1 MERQLEL
8 RALYQRQLHLQELEK
23 CLAQQIIKPRSRIHI
38 VLLVKLLVVV
48 LVQSNPLC
56 ALQHRVEKV
65 RLRLVVI
72 SRVKLGQA
80 HLNGNVPQAQERI
93 QEVILLTQLLK
104 ATPALKGT
112 AVQAECAPQT

>member
-1 MERQLEL
+1 
-8 RALYQRQLHLQELEK
+8 
-23 CLAQQIIKPRSRIHI
+23 
-38 VLLVKLLVVV
+38 
-48 LVQSNPLC
+48 
-56 ALQHRVEKV
+56 
-65 RLRLVVI
+65 VVI